1 MELGKS
7 WDIYNH
13 LYGLGFY
20 MGQHAG
26 PTVESQGQIVLAPQ
40 KAVDGANPKF
50 PPTHPKTGVGDKPI
64 LFSRNICINLYVF
77 IRDYLC

>member
-7 WDIYNH
+7 WDIFNH

-40 KAVDGANPKF
+40 KAVDGANKGLP
-50 PPTHPKTGVGDKPI
+50 GY
-64 LFSRNICINLYVF
+64 LFFLPGLFVLSSVVF
-77 IRDYLC
+77 LGLKVMIM